1 MQPSRSCGR
10 WRLIS
15 TGLTTLCVGALI
27 ATSQGCGYQLTRTPD
42 PLGYRVVIPSLK
54 AIPQQYDC
62 EVKGEFV
69 ADGCT
74 AVATQ
79 DFEAL
84 VVELKA
90 ACIALG
96 GERDDCWAD

>member
-1 MQPSRSCGR
+1 M
-10 WRLIS
+10 
-15 TGLTTLCVGALI
+15 LCAGALVV
-27 ATSQGCGYQLTRTPD
+27 TSLGCGYQLTRTPD
-42 PLGYRVVIPSLK
+42 PLGYQVVIPSLK

-62 EVKGEFV
+62 EVKGEPV
-69 ADGCT
+69 VNGCT
-74 AVATQ
+74 ALATQ
-79 DFEAL
+79 DFEAI